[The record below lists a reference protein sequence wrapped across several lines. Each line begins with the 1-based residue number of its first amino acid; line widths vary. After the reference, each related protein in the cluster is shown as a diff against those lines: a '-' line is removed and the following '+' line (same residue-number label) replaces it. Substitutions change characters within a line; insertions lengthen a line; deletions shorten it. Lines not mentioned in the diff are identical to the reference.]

1 MMGRRTTPCGPRK
14 NRWVA
19 SLCLGTACAPT
30 ASQVADKS
38 RVEEYCLAN
47 FLASRPKAGYSPA
60 RLWVSKALAAFG
72 AFKADAALL

>member
-1 MMGRRTTPCGPRK
+1 MPGSASTPSFRP
-14 NRWVA
+14 
-19 SLCLGTACAPT
+19 
-30 ASQVADKS
+30 KS
-38 RVEEYCLAN
+38 RVEEYFLAK